1 MPSSQLINEYAD
13 SEAAKPADGWAV
25 FNKERFAR
33 YGLLIATGIRSRLD
47 DIIEAL
53 EEEAEPRPTGTKRK
67 QKAGRSPRRQ
77 NTK

>member
-1 MPSSQLINEYAD
+1 MIEG
-13 SEAAKPADGWAV
+13 EALVAGKYSV

-53 EEEAEPRPTGTKRK
+53 EEEGEPRSTRANSK
-67 QKAGRSPRRQ
+67 QK
-77 NTK
+77 TKQ

>member
-1 MPSSQLINEYAD
+1 MSSSELINEY
-13 SEAAKPADGWAV
+13 AV

-53 EEEAEPRPTGTKRK
+53 EEEAEPRSTGPKRK
-67 QKAGRSPRRQ
+67 QKAKRSPRRQ

>member
-1 MPSSQLINEYAD
+1 MSSSELINDY
-13 SEAAKPADGWAV
+13 AV

-53 EEEAEPRPTGTKRK
+53 EEEAEPRPVKPKRK
-67 QKAGRSPRRQ
+67 QKAKR
-77 NTK
+77 

>member
-1 MPSSQLINEYAD
+1 MINEY
-13 SEAAKPADGWAV
+13 AV

-53 EEEAEPRPTGTKRK
+53 EEEAEPRSVRAKRK
-67 QKAGRSPRRQ
+67 QKAKQ
-77 NTK
+77 

>member
-1 MPSSQLINEYAD
+1 MISDLVD
-13 SEAAKPADGWAV
+13 SKYAV
-25 FNKERFAR
+25 FNKERVAR

-53 EEEAEPRPTGTKRK
+53 EEEAEPRSTGPKRK
-67 QKAGRSPRRQ
+67 QKAKRSPRRQ